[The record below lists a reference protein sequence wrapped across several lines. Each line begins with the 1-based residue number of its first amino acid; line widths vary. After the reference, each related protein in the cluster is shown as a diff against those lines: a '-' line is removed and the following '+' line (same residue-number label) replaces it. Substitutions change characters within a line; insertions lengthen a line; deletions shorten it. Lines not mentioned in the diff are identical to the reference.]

1 MPIYTAMLELMIEE
15 PKLNFDDV
23 RLLIDAL
30 DDYDRD
36 TLLSYV
42 NTLTSEKASIAHK
55 INQERL
61 EELNQMQSQLN
72 AELGV

>member
-1 MPIYTAMLELMIEE
+1 ML
-15 PKLNFDDV
+15 
-23 RLLIDAL
+23 DAL

-42 NTLTSEKASIAHK
+42 NTLTSEKATIAHK

-61 EELNQMQSQLN
+61 EELNQMQRDVKM
-72 AELGV
+72 ELGV